1 MNHAN
6 MENNT
11 SKSFGYWNDRNQ
23 LQEEAD
29 KYNCKVDFLNGCA
42 SAYRAAQRQGILDDI
57 CKNYKKMKAEVIK
70 LLKLKYSLEIINEE
84 SL

>member
-11 SKSFGYWNDRNQ
+11 SKPFGYWNDINH

-29 KYNCKVDFLNGCA
+29 KYNCKIDFLKGCA

-57 CKNYKKMKAEVIK
+57 CKNYKKSAKS
-70 LLKLKYSLEIINEE
+70 YSDLTSKIHCV
-84 SL
+84 